1 MLPVNSVFRLA
12 LLGLR
17 RSGLNVAPHWGVP
30 LSGVR
35 CQLSGV
41 GPNPMTPD
49 R

>member
-17 RSGLNVAPHWGVP
+17 CSGLNVAPHWGVP
-30 LSGVR
+30 LSGV
-35 CQLSGV
+35 